1 MCIKCTNIYYH
12 IYHICTIIA
21 VTVQSLSHAW
31 LFVIPWTVACQ
42 ASLFSTVSQ
51 ILPKFMSTE
60 TLIPS
65 NSLITC
71 HPLVFLP
78 SIFPNIRVS
87 SNESALGIRWVENY
101 WSFSISPSNEYSEL
115 VSFRIYRFGL
125 LAVQETLG
133 SLLQHHSSKAY
144 IFWHSAFF
152 ISSHIRTWLLDKTI
166 ALTVQNSLKSDVSV
180 FSINFLGLS

>member
-1 MCIKCTNIYYH
+1 MCIICTNIYYH
-12 IYHICTIIA
+12 IYHICTITA

-60 TLIPS
+60 SMIPS

-71 HPLVFLP
+71 HPLVLLP

-87 SNESALGIRWVENY
+87 SNESALGIRWVEKY
-101 WSFSISPSNEYSEL
+101 WNFSISPSNEYSEL
-115 VSFRIYRFGL
+115 VSFRIDGFDVL
-125 LAVQETLG
+125 VVQGVLK
-133 SLLQHHSSKAY
+133 SLQQYHSLKASVL
-144 IFWHSAFF
+144 WGSAFF
-152 ISSHIRTWLLDKTI
+152 TV
-166 ALTVQNSLKSDVSV
+166 LTLNHDYWKKP
-180 FSINFLGLS
+180 